1 MNSQQW
7 VDRIR
12 YFAYNP
18 VGIMDQSLALVEEC
32 LDGVADIGEAS
43 NPFVL
48 SIEAGAVAAAA
59 AMQENA
65 INTRK
70 LYRIMAENSED
81 LYLHMSDKDYIGR
94 FATPARA
101 TIRLFLGLEEIVT
114 LAIPTASPLIRK
126 VTIPRHTEITVNDIP
141 FTMVYPI
148 DIRVM
153 NHGGLQIVY
162 DTSSTSPFE
171 NVESNQLKW
180 EKIKFDGIDFIAID
194 LPISQFKITSFN
206 GKGNLAQNF
215 VKRWPITDQFYAARA
230 YFKRNDGTWHEM
242 ITTHTDQVFD
252 PLKPTAILKY
262 LGPYIEM
269 SVPQIY
275 VTASLTSGDYRLDVY
290 TTKGPIS
297 IDLAEFSQ
305 SDYSMNFID
314 LEKSDNGLYTSIMNR
329 VSMQFL
335 LSDDKVEGGSDAM
348 EFEEL
353 RERVIHGAQ
362 TQDIPI
368 SNVSMMDRLQR
379 RGYGVVTD
387 VDNVTNREILATR
400 ELPRP
405 EDRFISSGAAV
416 TIKLLSTTL
425 DQLAALQTVS
435 DNGKR
440 VTILPETVYR
450 LRDGILSIEPKTFV
464 DSILADGLDARA
476 RRLNER
482 QYLYTP
488 FYYVLDTNQ
497 DWFDSRAY
505 HLDDPVIH
513 SKSFIEENASTGMQV
528 SASAYEISKTA
539 NGYLL
544 RIICSSSDEWKNM
557 PDADVHCQLSFIPFG
572 QVDRAVMNGV
582 QVGILDDERIFEFNI
597 TTKHD
602 IDEEDRI
609 VLTSFSMYTF
619 EKFPFLCPLNEK
631 FDIIF
636 AVSNY
641 SNIGLTPSIID
652 NDLGMPILPVDAI
665 GVIQE
670 RMNIELGVALKGLWR
685 ASRTVL
691 TEEQYERYTSDVPM
705 VYENTVFE
713 MDPLTNT
720 IKLKLELDGSVTYTV
735 LHAKGAPILDGLG
748 NPLMKHKAGE
758 IKYDLNNKPILVNS
772 RKLARHVDLLLVDGV
787 FWFADETRS
796 YEYRTSVPRTIVGW
810 LKNDI
815 ADISR
820 YLLEQTNLYYYP
832 KSSFG
837 HVPVTIKESQRSNI
851 DSAQSFTVNYYL
863 TPEQYRDNQLR
874 VSLMRIAIDSISTE
888 LEKSSVTMNNIISR
902 ITSEANSN
910 IVAVEVTGLG
920 GLRNLASV
928 QMVDDAARL
937 TIKKIA
943 VAFADG
949 TLGVTDAVAV
959 NFIQHTE

>member
-1 MNSQQW
+1 MNSKQW

-12 YFAYNP
+12 YYAYNP
-18 VGIMDQSLALVEEC
+18 VGVMDQSLALVEEC

-59 AMQENA
+59 MMQENA

-70 LYRIMAENSED
+70 LYRTMAESSED

-101 TIRLFLGLEEIVT
+101 TIKLFLGLEEIVS
-114 LAIPTASPLIRK
+114 LAITTSSPLIRK
-126 VTIPRHTEITVNDIP
+126 VTIPRHTEIKVNDIP

-153 NHGGLQIVY
+153 DHGGLQIVY
-162 DTSSTSPFE
+162 DTTSISPFE

-180 EKIKFDGIDFIAID
+180 EKLKFDGIEFIGID
-194 LPISQFKITSFN
+194 IPLSQFKITSFN
-206 GKGNLAQNF
+206 GKGNQAQNF

-262 LGPYIEM
+262 LGPFIEM

-275 VTASLTSGDYRLDVY
+275 VTAALTSGDYRLDVY
-290 TTKGPIS
+290 TTKGPID
-297 IDLAEFSQ
+297 IDLSEFDQ
-305 SDYSMNFID
+305 TDYSMNFVD

-329 VSMQFL
+329 VSMMFL
-335 LSDDKVEGGSDAM
+335 LSEDKVVGGSDALS
-348 EFEEL
+348 FEEL
-353 RERVIHGAQ
+353 RERVIQGAQ

-368 SNVSMMDRLQR
+368 SNVSMVDKLQR

-416 TIKLLSTTL
+416 TIKLLSTTIN
-425 DQLAALQTVS
+425 DLALLPTVS

-440 VTILPETVYR
+440 ITILPETVYR
-450 LRDGILSIEPKTFV
+450 LNSGVLSIEAKTVV
-464 DSILADGLDARA
+464 DSILADNLDSRA

-488 FYYVLDTNQ
+488 FYYVLDTNH

-505 HLDDPVIH
+505 HLDDPTIH
-513 SKSFIEENASTGMQV
+513 SKAFIEENASTGMQV
-528 SASAYEISKTA
+528 SVSSYEITKTGT
-539 NGYLL
+539 GYLL
-544 RIICSSSDEWKNM
+544 RIICSSSDEWKAM
-557 PDADVHCQLSFIPFG
+557 PDSDVHCQLSFIPFG

-582 QVGILDDERIFEFNI
+582 QVAVIDNERVFEFNI

-609 VLTSFSMYTF
+609 VLTSFSMYTT
-619 EKFPFLCPLNEK
+619 EKFPFLCPLTEK

-636 AVSNY
+636 AVSSY
-641 SNIGLTPSIID
+641 SYIGLTPSIID

-670 RMNIELGVALKGLWR
+670 RMNIELGIALKGLWR

-691 TEEQYERYTSDVPM
+691 TEEQYERYTADVPLI
-705 VYENTVFE
+705 YENTVFE
-713 MDPLTNT
+713 MDSLTNT
-720 IKLKLELDGSVTYTV
+720 IKLKLESDGSVTYKV
-735 LHAKGAPILDGLG
+735 LHAKGDPVLDGLG
-748 NPLMKHKAGE
+748 NPLMKFKAGE
-758 IKYDLNNKPILVNS
+758 IKYDLNNKPILINS

-787 FWFADETRS
+787 FWFTDETRS
-796 YEYRTSVPRTIVGW
+796 YEYRLSIPRTIVGW

-820 YLLEQTNLYYYP
+820 YLLEQTNLFYYP

-837 HVPVTIKESQRSNI
+837 HVPVIIKENQRSNI
-851 DSAQSFTVNYYL
+851 DSAQSFIVNYYL

-874 VSLMRIAIDSISTE
+874 LTLIRTAIDVISIE
-888 LEKSSVTMNNIISR
+888 LEKSSVTMNNIISK
-902 ITSEANSN
+902 ITAQVDGNM
-910 IVAVEVTGLG
+910 VAVEVSGLG
-920 GLRNLASV
+920 GSRNLASV

-949 TLGVTDAVAV
+949 TLGVQDAVAV